1 MRTPLALAC
10 VRTAIVAVPLVI
22 IACGTSN
29 SGNGY
34 VGGSGNGGSSG
45 NTGSSGNSGSGTGSG
60 TGGTGS
66 GSGSTG
72 SGTGSTGSGSGS
84 TGSGTGSTGSGS
96 GSTGS
101 SGTSSGAS
109 GTISGSSGT
118 GTGSSGTGSGA
129 SGTTA
134 GSSGTV
140 STAPNDAGASACGT
154 PGANVL
160 ADFEQDQ
167 GILVPESPRDGYFY
181 VYSDGSETITPAAVK
196 NGPIAVGAA
205 PSDDTKTPSGE
216 TCNKYALVTTSTNGS
231 GAAGNYAGVG
241 AAFIPNSSGV
251 NGVYSLA
258 GYDGIQFDIKGG
270 SGQPPM
276 YFEVQTQETQP
287 TTAGGTVDPN
297 DTAAKSI
304 SNNNNRGYYL
314 AASGTS
320 PSSNTTVTST
330 AIPTAMGTVY
340 VPFAYL
346 VPRLFPAPSTCGTET
361 CQAPAFNPAHALAF
375 NFNAVSDVSTN
386 NTVLDNTK
394 NAWNLTIDNIALYTG
409 DNGLNPTS
417 PTMASPTF
425 NDGATGFSSCK
436 AAIPTFLANKSAAGK
451 YLQAAYQNWKTRFV
465 SGNAGSAR
473 KVVRPENGNDTVS
486 EGIGYGMILAVYFN
500 DQPLFNDLW
509 SYEQQNVAVS
519 SLMTWCIPAGSNSCN
534 SSGGGT
540 ATDADEDMAF
550 ALIEAGK
557 KWGGSYAGTAGSLI
571 TAIWTNDIDATS
583 NLPKGGSHYASTSGA
598 VTNPS
603 YFAPAFYRIFAGM
616 DTGHAWNTVASNSI
630 SAISA
635 LSGANGLVPAW
646 CSSNCTAAASN
657 GATTDTE
664 YQYDAHRVP
673 WRLGTDYCWNGTSG
687 AQSYLSKIAGFF
699 NGKFS
704 SSGGMGGGIDSIYD
718 IYMLNGGAD
727 TGNGAVPNS
736 MSAVGTAAVGAM
748 SGGATYTAF
757 IDAAWQFL
765 LDGSN
770 RAALD
775 VNTSDA
781 TKTSYS
787 YFNASV
793 GLMTALTL
801 SGNFYPM

>member
-1 MRTPLALAC
+1 M
-10 VRTAIVAVPLVI
+10 RTAIVAVPLAI
-22 IACGTSN
+22 IACGTSDNGNNGFVGGTGN
-29 SGNGY
+29 SGTTGNSGS
-34 VGGSGNGGSSG
+34 SGNGGSGTGNSG
-45 NTGSSGNSGSGTGSG
+45 NTGSSGGGTGSTGSSGSGTGS
-60 TGGTGS
+60 S
-66 GSGSTG
+66 G
-72 SGTGSTGSGSGS
+72 SGTGSS
-84 TGSGTGSTGSGS
+84 GSGTGS
-96 GSTGS
+96 
-101 SGTSSGAS
+101 SGTMS
-109 GTISGSSGT
+109 GTTGTTSGSSGT
-118 GTGSSGTGSGA
+118 GTGSTGSSSGS
-129 SGTTA
+129 SGTT
-134 GSSGTV
+134 GTSGTV
-140 STAPNDAGASACGT
+140 STGPNDAGASACGT
-154 PGANVL
+154 PAANVL
-160 ADFEQDQ
+160 ADFEQDE
-167 GILVPESPRDGYFY
+167 GILIPEGTRNGYFY

-205 PSDDTKTPSGE
+205 PSDDKTLAGE

-314 AASGTS
+314 AASGST
-320 PSSNTTVTST
+320 PSSSTSVTGT
-330 AIPTAMGTVY
+330 AIPTAMSTVY

-386 NTVLDNTK
+386 NTVLDNLK
-394 NAWNLTIDNIALYTG
+394 NAWNLTIDNMVLYTG
-409 DNGLNPTS
+409 DNGLNPTN

-425 NDGATGFSSCK
+425 NDGSTGFASCK

-465 SGNAGSAR
+465 SGTAGSAR
-473 KVVRPENGNDTVS
+473 KVIRPENGNDTVS

-534 SSGGGT
+534 ASGGGT

-557 KWGGSYAGTAGSLI
+557 KWGGTYTSTATSLI
-571 TAIWTNDIDATS
+571 TAIWANDIDATS
-583 NLPKGGSHYASTSGA
+583 NLPKGGSHYATTSGN

-603 YFAPAFYRIFAGM
+603 YFAPAFYRIFGSSSF
-616 DTGHAWNTVASNSI
+616 DSSHPWSTVATNSI
-630 SAISA
+630 NAISA
-635 LSGANGLVPAW
+635 LAGSNGLVPAW
-646 CSSNCTAAASN
+646 CSNNCTAAASN

-673 WRLGTDYCWNGTSG
+673 WRVGTDYCWNGTSA

-748 SGGATYTAF
+748 SGGATYSAF
-757 IDAAWQFL
+757 VDAAWQFL
-765 LDGSN
+765 LDGGN

-787 YFNASV
+787 YFNATV

>member
-1 MRTPLALAC
+1 MRTPFALAC
-10 VRTAIVAVPLVI
+10 MRTAIVAVPLVI
-22 IACGTSN
+22 IACGTSDN
-29 SGNGY
+29 TNNGY
-34 VGGSGNGGSSG
+34 TGGTGTSGNGGSSG
-45 NTGSSGNSGSGTGSG
+45 NSGSGTGSGGNSGSTGSGTGSSGNSGSGTGSSG
-60 TGGTGS
+60 NS
-66 GSGSTG
+66 GSSG
-72 SGTGSTGSGSGS
+72 SGTGSSGS
-84 TGSGTGSTGSGS
+84 
-96 GSTGS
+96 
-101 SGTSSGAS
+101 
-109 GTISGSSGT
+109 
-118 GTGSSGTGSGA
+118 GTGSSGTT
-129 SGTTA
+129 SGTTGTNSGTSGTGTGTTGTNS
-134 GSSGTV
+134 GSSGT
-140 STAPNDAGASACGT
+140 STGTSGTASMTPNDAGASACGT
-154 PGANVL
+154 PASNVL

-167 GILVPESPRDGYFY
+167 GILVPESPRNGYFY

-196 NGPIAVGAA
+196 NGPIAVGMA
-205 PSDDTKTPSGE
+205 PSDDKTLAGE

-314 AASGTS
+314 AASGTT
-320 PSSNTTVTST
+320 PSANTTVTST
-330 AIPTAMGTVY
+330 AIPTTMGTVY

-375 NFNAVSDVSTN
+375 NFNAVNDVSTN

-394 NAWNLTIDNIALYTG
+394 NAWNLTIDNIVLYTG
-409 DNGLNPTS
+409 DNGLNPTN
-417 PTMASPTF
+417 PTMASTTF
-425 NDGATGFSSCK
+425 NDGMAGFSSCK
-436 AAIPTFLANKSAAGK
+436 AAIPTFLANKPAAGK

-473 KVVRPENGNDTVS
+473 KVIRPENGNDTVS
-486 EGIGYGMILAVYFN
+486 EGIGYGMILAVYFD
-500 DQPLFNDLW
+500 DQTLFNDLW
-509 SYEQQNVAVS
+509 SYEQQNVAVGG
-519 SLMTWCIPAGSNSCN
+519 LMTWCIPAGSNSC
-534 SSGGGT
+534 SASGGGT

-557 KWGGSYAGTAGSLI
+557 KWGGSYNSTASGLI
-571 TAIWTNDIDATS
+571 TAIWSNDIDSTS

-603 YFAPAFYRIFAGM
+603 YFAPAYYRIFGGSGF
-616 DTGHAWNTVASNSI
+616 DTAHPWSTVATNSI

-635 LSGANGLVPAW
+635 LAGSNGLVPAW

-673 WRLGTDYCWNGTSG
+673 WRIGTDYCWNGTSA
-687 AQSYLSKIAGFF
+687 AQTYLAKISSFF
-699 NGKFS
+699 NGKFT
-704 SSGGMGGGIDSIYD
+704 SGSGGGIDSIYD

-727 TGNGAVPNS
+727 TGNGAEPNS
-736 MSAVGTAAVGAM
+736 MSAVGSAAVGAM
-748 SGGATYTAF
+748 SAGSTYSSF
-757 IDAAWQFL
+757 IDAAWQFT
-765 LDGSN
+765 LDGGN

-787 YFNASV
+787 YFNATV
-793 GLMTALTL
+793 GLMTALTM